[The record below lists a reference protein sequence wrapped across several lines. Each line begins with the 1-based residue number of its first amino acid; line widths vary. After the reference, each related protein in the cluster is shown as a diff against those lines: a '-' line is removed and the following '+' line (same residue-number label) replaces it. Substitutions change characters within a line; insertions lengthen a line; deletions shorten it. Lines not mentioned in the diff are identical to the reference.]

1 MVMTVPH
8 RYHAG
13 PEWHDHGF
21 HGRKFKFSSV
31 LFDTMAEESGDAP
44 GEINV
49 AEYFSQMGLNKNVIK
64 R

>member
-1 MVMTVPH
+1 VARPWVPWKKIQ
-8 RYHAG
+8 
-13 PEWHDHGF
+13 E
-21 HGRKFKFSSV
+21 FSSV

-44 GEINV
+44 GGINV

>member
-1 MVMTVPH
+1 M
-8 RYHAG
+8 
-13 PEWHDHGF
+13 HDHGF

>member
-1 MVMTVPH
+1 MQ
-8 RYHAG
+8 G
-13 PEWHDHGF
+13 LSLHDHGF
-21 HGRKFKFSSV
+21 HGRKVQEFCWYY
-31 LFDTMAEESGDAP
+31 FDIMAEEGGDAP